1 MSEPDDWNEYLA
13 GGSALSRAYRR
24 EAAPLPCHALDR
36 AVLEASRLGA
46 PRSGAQGSGAQRSG
60 GRRLSAGKSQY
71 LAPLAF
77 AASVLLSFAM
87 VLAIVF
93 APRARHDGAPKLLQV
108 RLYSDTATRKP
119 AVWLAEIAALR
130 RAGRY
135 SEAAAEMRRFRIA
148 HPNYI
153 IPSDE

>member
-46 PRSGAQGSGAQRSG
+46 PRSAAQ
-60 GRRLSAGKSQY
+60 GKSQY

>member
-1 MSEPDDWNEYLA
+1 MSEPDDLNEYLS
-13 GGSALSRAYRR
+13 GHSVLSRAYRR
-24 EAAPLPCHALDR
+24 EPAPLPSHALDR
-36 AVLEASRLGA
+36 AVLEASRIGLERVRA
-46 PRSGAQGSGAQRSG
+46 K
-60 GRRLSAGKSQY
+60 KSQC

-93 APRARHDGAPKLLQV
+93 APRARHEEAPKLLQV
-108 RLYSDTATRKP
+108 RLYSDSGAARKP
-119 AVWLAEIAALR
+119 TEWLGSIAALR

-148 HPNYI
+148 YPNYI
-153 IPSDE
+153 VPSEE

>member
-1 MSEPDDWNEYLA
+1 MSEPDDLNEYLA
-13 GGSALSRAYRR
+13 GGCALSRAYRR
-24 EAAPLPCHALDR
+24 EPAPLPCHALDR

-46 PRSGAQGSGAQRSG
+46 QRSGARRSGARN
-60 GRRLSAGKSQY
+60 SQY

-93 APRARHDGAPKLLQV
+93 APRVRHEDAPRLRQI

-119 AVWLAEIAALR
+119 AAVWLADIAALR

-135 SEAAAEMRRFRIA
+135 SEAAAEVRRFRVA
-148 HPNYI
+148 YPNYI
-153 IPSDE
+153 IPSEE